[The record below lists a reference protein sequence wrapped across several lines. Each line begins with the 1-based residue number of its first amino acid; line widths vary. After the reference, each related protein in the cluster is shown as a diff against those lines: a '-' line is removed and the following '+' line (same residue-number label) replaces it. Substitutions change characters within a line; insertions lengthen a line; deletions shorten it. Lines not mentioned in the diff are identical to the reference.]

1 MRKQERQMAIRELLR
16 QNNVERQEEIVALL
30 RQRGIEVTQATIS
43 RDVKEMQLIKLPSP
57 TGEYRYSFP
66 AEKKLNT
73 EKKLR
78 KTLRDAY
85 LTGRVQGEF
94 LLLKV
99 SPGNGPVI
107 SSLIEQMKYEDIFG
121 TLGDDD
127 TILVIAKT
135 GSDPKVILQR
145 LLEMIE

>member
-66 AEKKLNT
+66 AEKKV
-73 EKKLR
+73 EYGKKAAQ
-78 KTLRDAY
+78 DVA
-85 LTGRVQGEF
+85 
-94 LLLKV
+94 
-99 SPGNGPVI
+99 
-107 SSLIEQMKYEDIFG
+107 
-121 TLGDDD
+121 
-127 TILVIAKT
+127 
-135 GSDPKVILQR
+135 
-145 LLEMIE
+145 

>member
-1 MRKQERQMAIRELLR
+1 M
-16 QNNVERQEEIVALL
+16 
-30 RQRGIEVTQATIS
+30 
-43 RDVKEMQLIKLPSP
+43 
-57 TGEYRYSFP
+57 
-66 AEKKLNT
+66 
-73 EKKLR
+73 
-78 KTLRDAY
+78 RDAY